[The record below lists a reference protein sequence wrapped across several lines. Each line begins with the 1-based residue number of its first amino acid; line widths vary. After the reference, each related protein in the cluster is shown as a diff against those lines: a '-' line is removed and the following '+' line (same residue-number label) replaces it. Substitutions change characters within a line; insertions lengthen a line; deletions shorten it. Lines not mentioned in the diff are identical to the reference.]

1 MADHKQSNNLEGAS
15 INNMQA
21 QQISWVYS
29 LSGLAL
35 LAGGLYAGSLAL
47 VASALLYVSYL
58 VAGLMESM
66 AGRLT
71 RTQDDDHVVLGY
83 GRLEVAT
90 ELAGDVVVTILSA
103 SVFYQSIFYL
113 ILPHQTKGWTVVMLA
128 CIVLGS
134 ELLIIPKSAPAPWH
148 RKKNDISRPM
158 SPGRL
163 AILLSVLAGGAAIL
177 MFGSEWIDSIVAISV
192 SGLLFWSALSG
203 IGVGLRLA
211 LMSTPPDL
219 ETADVVRGI
228 MSVKGVQDIHH
239 LHFWRLAEQKLAVDA
254 HIVVTVPDWQNAEA
268 IRDHI
273 EAMLIHK
280 FGIEHCTLE
289 METPDR
295 EQDNCHAYGG

>member
-1 MADHKQSNNLEGAS
+1 MADHNQSNNLEGAG
-15 INNMQA
+15 INNTMA
-21 QQISWVYS
+21 QQIGWVYS
-29 LSGLAL
+29 LSAFAL

-47 VASALLYVSYL
+47 IASALLYVSYL
-58 VAGLMESM
+58 VAGLMKSM
-66 AGRLT
+66 ARRLT

-90 ELAGDVVVTILSA
+90 ELAGHVVVTILSA
-103 SVFYQSIFYL
+103 SVIYLSIFYL
-113 ILPHQTKGWTVVMLA
+113 FLPHQTKGWTVVMLA
-128 CIVLGS
+128 GIVLGF
-134 ELLIIPKSAPAPWH
+134 ELLMIPKLASGSWH

-158 SPGRL
+158 RLGRL

-177 MFGSEWIDSIVAISV
+177 MFGSEWIDSIVAVSV
-192 SGLLFWSALSG
+192 SGLLLWSALSG
-203 IGVGLRLA
+203 IGAGLRLA

-219 ETADVVRGI
+219 ETADVVRRI
-228 MSVKGVQDIHH
+228 RSVKGVQDIHH